1 MTPNTM
7 FVFHCPS
14 SEVQETT
21 FFSEH
26 DFRLSAVHPDMCARG
41 RVRSEYT
48 IFHVQ
53 FSTFSPSSAK
63 MTNELPSVFKFF
75 SFGQT
80 RGVS

>member
-26 DFRLSAVHPDMCARG
+26 DFRLSAVHPDMCARE

-53 FSTFSPSSAK
+53 FSTFSTSRTN
-63 MTNELPSVFKFF
+63 MTNESPSVFKFF
-75 SFGQT
+75 FYCT
-80 RGVS
+80 NKRG

>member
-1 MTPNTM
+1 MTPITI

-14 SEVQETT
+14 SEVKETT
-21 FFSEH
+21 FFSEP
-26 DFRLSAVHPDMCARG
+26 DFRLAAVHPDMCARE

-63 MTNELPSVFKFF
+63 MTNELPSVFKFY
-75 SFGQT
+75 SIGQT